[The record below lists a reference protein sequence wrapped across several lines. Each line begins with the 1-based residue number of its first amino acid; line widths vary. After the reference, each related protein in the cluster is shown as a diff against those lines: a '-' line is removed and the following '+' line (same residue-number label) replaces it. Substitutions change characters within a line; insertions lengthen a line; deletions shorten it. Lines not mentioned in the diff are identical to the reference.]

1 MELMMLNENLEE
13 LVTNNNNNNNNFT
26 FRYTKIYFSICI

>member
-13 LVTNNNNNNNNFT
+13 LVTNINNNNNFT
-26 FRYTKIYFSICI
+26 FRYTKIYFPICI